1 MRSPISS
8 YFELCVLKL
17 SDFVGASV
25 LDNTIKGLA
34 VVSGRIRVYF
44 VVSSEWGSKFPTMI
58 KSMVLVGSA
67 LEAASTIIFAVTVGG
82 HWGVV

>member
-1 MRSPISS
+1 MLVFWII
-8 YFELCVLKL
+8 LLKARRL
-17 SDFVGASV
+17 SVGGYAF
-25 LDNTIKGLA
+25 
-34 VVSGRIRVYF
+34 F